1 MDSVNQYLNEISRH
15 PLLTPTEEI
24 QYSRQIQAMLAL
36 QEEQPDASTYTRE
49 QRTIMRRGQRAK
61 ERMITRNL
69 RLVVVIAKK
78 YIKRCT
84 TLELLDLIQYGNIGL
99 DRATDLFDPA
109 RGYKFSTYAYWWVR
123 QAISRG
129 LQDHDRMIRI
139 PIHRQEKVIKARAYM
154 TRQLT
159 LTGRMPTLA
168 ECAEHLGVETK
179 DLEMSLFMAQDVAS
193 LDAHAAHNP
202 NKSAIIDLIPDE
214 ASLHPDDSFMLER
227 DILADVL
234 NTLDDDEREIICR
247 YNGFAGY
254 EKATLRALGEER
266 GVSRESIRQRHTR
279 AMNKLR
285 QRIRTHCQNQGR
297 QLADDAGS
305 QGDQPR

>member
-15 PLLTPTEEI
+15 PLLTPAEEI

-36 QEEQPDASTYTRE
+36 KAEHPDPSTHTRE
-49 QRTIMRRGQRAK
+49 QRFIIRRGQRAK

-69 RLVVVIAKK
+69 RLVVIIAKK
-78 YIKRCT
+78 YTKRCT
-84 TLELLDLIQYGNIGL
+84 TMELLDLIQHGNIGL
-99 DRATDLFDPA
+99 DRASELFDPS
-109 RGYKFSTYAYWWVR
+109 RGYKFSTYAYWWIR
-123 QAISRG
+123 QSIARG
-129 LQDHDRMIRI
+129 VQDNDRMIRL
-139 PIHRQEKVIKARAYM
+139 PVHRQEKVIKARAYM

-159 LTGRMPTLA
+159 MTGRVPTLA
-168 ECAEHLGVETK
+168 ECAAHLGVEVD
-179 DLEMSLFMAQDVAS
+179 DLEISLFMAQDVAS
-193 LDAHAAHNP
+193 LDAPASQNP
-202 NKSAIIDLIPDE
+202 DKSPILTLIPDE
-214 ASLHPDDSFMLER
+214 ASLHQDDDFLLER

-305 QGDQPR
+305 